1 MVGTRWAISRA
12 GTGTQDLD
20 LGRLA
25 EIHRQVKLRLLLHG
39 GTGISAYSLRQA
51 ISLGV
56 AKVNYGSYLKQSY
69 LTLSVDHRVASGKY
83 AAEFLGAIVRELEC
97 L

>member
-1 MVGTRWAISRA
+1 VSVGNVHVKVD
-12 GTGTQDLD
+12 GTQDLD

-25 EIHRQVKLRLLLHG
+25 EIHRQVKLPLFLHG

-56 AKVNYGSYLKQSY
+56 AKVNCGTYLKAE
-69 LTLSVDHRVASGKY
+69 LSAGRAR
-83 AAEFLGAIVRELEC
+83 GA
-97 L
+97 

>member
-1 MVGTRWAISRA
+1 VGTRWAISRV
-12 GTGTQDLD
+12 GTGTQDID

-25 EIHRQVKLRLLLHG
+25 EIHRQVKLPLLLHG

-56 AKVNYGSYLKQSY
+56 AKVNYLTYLKQSY
-69 LTLSVDHRVASGKY
+69 LTLSVDHASGKY
-83 AAEFLGAIVRELEC
+83 AAEFLEAIVRELEC